1 MFEKFKQLL
10 FEVDN
15 LITMMNQINDSS
27 DTNNQHLESQE
38 QNLMSHHLV
47 VDQVMDN
54 IQLHN

>member
-15 LITMMNQINDSS
+15 LITINQINDSS
-27 DTNNQHLESQE
+27 ETNNQHLESHE

>member
-15 LITMMNQINDSS
+15 LITMNQINDSS

>member
-15 LITMMNQINDSS
+15 LITINQINDSS
-27 DTNNQHLESQE
+27 ETNNQHLESQE